1 MNGENEVMEA
11 LNRASPPRP
20 QKPGKFRMTRE
31 LYHRLG
37 EEGAFEGLKVEL
49 LEGEIIVMSPMDAAH
64 AFPVQELDYLLH
76 AQLPRG
82 LRVRAQLP
90 IAPDDESEPEPDL
103 AIVPAGTQADG
114 TDATTAL
121 LAIEVAN
128 TSLRDDLQRKA
139 RIYARAGIPEY
150 WVVDVKKRELIVHR
164 SPSGEKY
171 RSVKHLKDLS
181 EVTSSAVPG
190 LVLDLRNIFI
200 KR

>member
-1 MNGENEVMEA
+1 MEA

-20 QKPGKFRMTRE
+20 QKPGKFRMTRQ
-31 LYHRLG
+31 LYHRLA
-37 EEGAFEGLKVEL
+37 EQGAFDGLKVEL
-49 LEGEIIVMSPMDAAH
+49 LEGEIIVMAAMDAAH
-64 AFPVQELDYLLH
+64 AFPVQELTRILVKS
-76 AQLPRG
+76 LPEHLA
-82 LRVRAQLP
+82 LRPQLP
-90 IAPDDESEPEPDL
+90 IAPDDENEPEPDF
-103 AIVPAGTQADG
+103 AVVPAGTQADG

-121 LAIEVAN
+121 LAIEIAN

-150 WVVDVKKRELIVHR
+150 WVVDVKKHELIVHR

>member
-1 MNGENEVMEA
+1 MNGENEFMEA
-11 LNRASPPRP
+11 MHRASPPRP
-20 QKPGKFRMTRE
+20 QKPGKFRMTRQ

-37 EEGAFEGLKVEL
+37 EQGAFDGLKVEL

-64 AFPVQELDYLLH
+64 AFPVQELNRLLVRAVPDH
-76 AQLPRG
+76 
-82 LRVRAQLP
+82 LRVRSQLP
-90 IAPDDESEPEPDL
+90 IAPDDESEPEPDF
-103 AIVPAGTQADG
+103 AIVAEGTQRDG
-114 TDATTAL
+114 SDATTAL

-128 TSLRDDLQRKA
+128 TSLRDDLNRKA

-150 WVVDVKKRELIVHR
+150 WIVDVKKRELIVHR
-164 SPSGEKY
+164 SPAGEKY
-171 RSVKHLKDLS
+171 RSVKHLKELS

>member
-1 MNGENEVMEA
+1 MEA

-31 LYHRLG
+31 LYHRLA
-37 EEGAFEGLKVEL
+37 EQGAFAGLKVEL

-64 AFPVQELDYLLH
+64 AFPVQELTRILVKS
-76 AQLPRG
+76 LPDNLT
-82 LRVRAQLP
+82 LRPQLP
-90 IAPDDESEPEPDL
+90 IAPDDENEPEPDF

-114 TDATTAL
+114 TDATTAI

-128 TSLRDDLQRKA
+128 TSLRDDLNRKA

-150 WVVDVKKRELIVHR
+150 WIVDVKKRELIVHR
-164 SPSGEKY
+164 SPAGEKY

>member
-1 MNGENEVMEA
+1 
-11 LNRASPPRP
+11 
-20 QKPGKFRMTRE
+20 MTRE
-31 LYHRLG
+31 LYHQLG
-37 EEGAFEGLKVEL
+37 EQGAFEGIKVEL

-64 AFPVQELDYLLH
+64 AFPLQELEHLLH
-76 AQLPRG
+76 ENRPKG
-82 LRVRAQLP
+82 LRVRTQLP
-90 IAPDDESEPEPDL
+90 IAPDDDESEPEPDFAL
-103 AIVPAGTQADG
+103 VPEGTQRDG
-114 TDATTAL
+114 SDATTAL

-164 SPSGEKY
+164 SPSGERY

-181 EVTSSAVPG
+181 EVTCSSVPG

>member
-1 MNGENEVMEA
+1 MEA

-31 LYHRLG
+31 LYHRLD
-37 EEGAFEGLKVEL
+37 EQGAFDGLKVEL
-49 LEGEIIVMSPMDAAH
+49 LEGEIIVMAAMDAAH
-64 AFPVQELDYLLH
+64 AFPVQELTLLL
-76 AQLPRG
+76 ARALPNH
-82 LRVRAQLP
+82 LRVRTQLP
-90 IAPDDESEPEPDL
+90 IAPDDENEPEPDF
-103 AIVPAGTQADG
+103 AIVPEGTQADG

-121 LAIEVAN
+121 LAIEIAN

-164 SPSGEKY
+164 SPAGEKY

-181 EVTSSAVPG
+181 EVTCSSVPR
-190 LVLDLRNIFI
+190 LKLDLRNIFI